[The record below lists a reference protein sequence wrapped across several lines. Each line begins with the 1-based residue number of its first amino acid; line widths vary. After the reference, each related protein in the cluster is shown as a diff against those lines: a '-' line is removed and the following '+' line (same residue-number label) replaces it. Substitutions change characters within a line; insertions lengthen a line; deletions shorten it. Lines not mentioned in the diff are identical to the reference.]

1 MLSQK
6 RGAMGYIALFLI
18 FCLIFTALIGGFA
31 WLGTSL
37 SSQREKVPAEDAS
50 AAARP
55 IIVIDAG
62 HGGEDGGASGEDG
75 TKEKDLNLLVAQAL
89 SDILTAVGYD
99 VRMTRTNDCLLY
111 DLYGDLTD
119 YTGHKKTYDLRNRL
133 RFTKEAGAD
142 LLISIHMNSYPDEA
156 VYGLQVFYKSGDE
169 VSKKIAAI
177 AGLAAGEI
185 APQAAVVRCQGNSH
199 NAGTKLV
206 YSGVKSCK
214 MATQLFGGPK
224 NCVHGCIGF
233 GDCVEVCPYEAIFIC
248 DGVARINPEEDVM
261 MITSSGTI
269 IRTAISGIKEMGRAT
284 QGVILMKT
292 AKDEKLVSIATAEH
306 EEEAEAIDGTEIVEA
321 VEETTEE

>member
-111 DLYGDLTD
+111 DLYGELTD

-142 LLISIHMNSYPDEA
+142 LLISIHMNKFPQPQYS
-156 VYGLQVFYKSGDE
+156 GLQVYYSTGAPESRTVAGVIRNYTRQYLQPQNEREIKAATSSIYLLHRCDIPAVMVECGFLSNEEELSRLKDE
-169 VSKKIAAI
+169 TYRRQLALVVACAA
-177 AGLAAGEI
+177 AESL
-185 APQAAVVRCQGNSH
+185 
-199 NAGTKLV
+199 
-206 YSGVKSCK
+206 SGVK
-214 MATQLFGGPK
+214 Q
-224 NCVHGCIGF
+224 
-233 GDCVEVCPYEAIFIC
+233 
-248 DGVARINPEEDVM
+248 
-261 MITSSGTI
+261 
-269 IRTAISGIKEMGRAT
+269 
-284 QGVILMKT
+284 
-292 AKDEKLVSIATAEH
+292 
-306 EEEAEAIDGTEIVEA
+306 
-321 VEETTEE
+321 